1 MRRSRCD
8 DVKPA
13 SDHQWLGT
21 GPELSGRDDATISW
35 LSRHSGI
42 RISGIARIFTYPKTS
57 DVIPMSTS
65 DVTNSVKEKEFV
77 KSRLRS
83 GSKAVGSRARY
94 RLVRRAYGAG
104 SR

>member
-8 DVKPA
+8 DVNFP
-13 SDHQWLGT
+13 SDHQGLGT
-21 GPELSGRDDATISW
+21 RPELSGRDDATISRV
-35 LSRHSGI
+35 SGRSGI
-42 RISGIARIFTYPKTS
+42 PISGNARIFTYPETS

-65 DVTNSVKEKEFV
+65 DVTNSFKDKELV

-83 GSKAVGSRARY
+83 GPKAVASRARH